1 MFRHREDF
9 LILNLKSRNYSG
21 YKIHARD
28 VINHTTQ
35 RITTNTETV
44 FSVCFFPGSSAGAVG
59 VFFVRDC
66 RNRTTKLEITTKVQ
80 ENAHFPPGIGPI
92 SQSRFQRIAR
102 RYKTIK
108 LIFAIF
114 MLKTDYSAGVSTAS
128 SAGSPSCGTKR
139 PALPIAVTSL

>member
-1 MFRHREDF
+1 MMFRHREDF
-9 LILNLKSRNYSG
+9 LILHLKSRNYIG

-80 ENAHFPPGIGPI
+80 ENAHFPAGIGPI
-92 SQSRFQRIAR
+92 RQSRFQRIAR
-102 RYKTIK
+102 IYKPIK

-114 MLKTDYSAGVSTAS
+114 IVSIRYSFQYDYDPKPCRES
-128 SAGSPSCGTKR
+128 SHP
-139 PALPIAVTSL
+139 